1 MYAKTGNGKLTPWQ
15 KNENLNNPALYL
27 PADGLVDAVNVAL
40 TLGQPLLLTG
50 EPGTGKTQLAYHLAH
65 FFGLD
70 KPLRFNAQTSSS
82 ATDLFYTYD
91 ALGHFQYN
99 QNNSEVLTEKTLEDK
114 FIHYNALG
122 EAIISNGRKVVLI
135 DEIDKAPRD
144 LPNNVL
150 AAIEDLRFTV
160 PQINKTYEAK
170 TENRPIILITSN
182 SEKNLPDAFL
192 RRVVYYHIDFPNTE
206 TLLHILALKSVDVNV
221 LKGKSDAEI
230 EGIKNEQ
237 QEKLKPLVEHFEGI
251 RNGLKL
257 KKKPATAELIF
268 WMQFLKQSNF
278 SFDKLANT
286 AALSEADKTI
296 LLTSYSVLAKN
307 SDDLEMLKANSGGK
321 SNSKRSSRRRR

>member
-1 MYAKTGNGKLTPWQ
+1 MYAKTGNGQLTPWQ
-15 KNENLNNPALYL
+15 NNENLNNPALYL
-27 PADGLVDAVNVAL
+27 PSDGLVDAVNVAL

-70 KPLRFNAQTSSS
+70 KPLRFNAQTSSA

-99 QNNSEVLTEKTLEDK
+99 QNNANVLTDEELEKK

-122 EAIISNGRKVVLI
+122 EAIISEGRKVVLI

-160 PQINKTYEAK
+160 PQINKTYQAK

-206 TLLHILALKSVDVNV
+206 TLLHILALKSVDVAT
-221 LKGKSDAEI
+221 LEGKTNAEI
-230 EGIKNEQ
+230 DTIKNTQ
-237 QEKLKPLVEHFEGI
+237 QEKLKPLVAHFESI
-251 RNGLKL
+251 RDGLKL

-278 SFDKLANT
+278 AFEKFVDTSS
-286 AALSEADKTI
+286 LSMTERTI
-296 LLTSYSVLAKN
+296 LLNSYSVLAKN
-307 SDDLEMLKANSGGK
+307 NDDLNLLKENLSG
-321 SNSKRSSRRRR
+321 SSSSKRSSRRKR

>member
-1 MYAKTGNGKLTPWQ
+1 MYAKTGNGQLTPWQ
-15 KNENLNNPALYL
+15 NNENLNNPALYL

-70 KPLRFNAQTSSS
+70 KPLRFNAQTSSA

-99 QNNSEVLTEKTLEDK
+99 QNNANVLTDEELEKK

-122 EAIISNGRKVVLI
+122 EAIISDGRKVVLI

-160 PQINKTYEAK
+160 PQINKTYQAK

-206 TLLHILALKSVDVNV
+206 TLLHILALKSVDVTTLERKTNT
-221 LKGKSDAEI
+221 EI
-230 EGIKNEQ
+230 DRIKNTQE
-237 QEKLKPLVEHFEGI
+237 EKLKPLVTHFEGI
-251 RNGLKL
+251 RDGLKL

-278 SFDKLANT
+278 AFEKFVDTSS
-286 AALSEADKTI
+286 LSMTERTI
-296 LLTSYSVLAKN
+296 LLNSYSVLAKN
-307 SDDLEMLKANSGGK
+307 NDDLNLLKENLSG
-321 SNSKRSSRRRR
+321 SSSSKRISRRKR

>member
-1 MYAKTGNGKLTPWQ
+1 MYAKTGNGQLTPWQ
-15 KNENLNNPALYL
+15 NNENLNNPALYL
-27 PADGLVDAVNVAL
+27 PSDGIVDAVNVAL

-65 FFGLD
+65 FFGLG
-70 KPLRFNAQTSSS
+70 KPLRFNAQTSST

-99 QNNSEVLTEKTLEDK
+99 QNSAKVLTDEELEQK

-122 EAIISNGRKVVLI
+122 AAIISEGRKVVLI

-150 AAIEDLRFTV
+150 AAIEDLQFTV
-160 PQINKTYEAK
+160 SQINKTYQAK

-192 RRVVYYHIDFPNTE
+192 RRVVYYHIDFPSKE
-206 TLLHILALKSVDVNV
+206 ILLHILALKSVDVA
-221 LKGKSDAEI
+221 LLEGKTNTEI
-230 EGIKNEQ
+230 EAIKNAQ
-237 QEKLKPLVEHFEGI
+237 QEKLKPLVEHFESI

-257 KKKPATAELIF
+257 KKNPATAELIF

-278 SFDKLANT
+278 DFEKLADIKSLS
-286 AALSEADKTI
+286 AADRTT

-307 SDDLEMLKANSGGK
+307 NDDLNILKGNLNGSL
-321 SNSKRSSRRRR
+321 SSRRVSRRKG